1 MATIIETSDTSIN
14 AHASGSLPIS
24 VGDSFS
30 GTMSPSDTSDGINL
44 TGMTIGETY
53 TVSVDLGDLSG
64 TSFVTVINH
73 ADFHS
78 INYYVTDGV
87 LIGVDEWTRSFLT
100 SANARVE
107 GTSIVFDFTPLTSTS
122 FALQINGNGTN
133 LAYDVTF
140 EVAADP
146 INEITGTADKDT
158 LTGTDGADLANLDD
172 GDDRFL
178 AGEGND
184 IVNGGDGKDRLA
196 GNAGDDT
203 MHGGAG
209 DDQMHGGSGADEL
222 IGGAGRDKLIGG
234 GGNDVITGGAGND
247 HLRGNSGE
255 DTMDG
260 GNNNDRLFGGDGNDV
275 MTAGQGNDKMWGEDG
290 NDNMSGGVGHDVVKG
305 GAGNDT
311 IDGGAGRDKLE
322 GGADADVFVFGP
334 GAGRDI
340 IVDFEDGVDQIDLSA
355 YGFTDIT
362 DLTFVSMG
370 DAVRVYTDGADSF
383 LMRDTDVAD
392 LGNDDFIWA

>member
-1 MATIIETSDTSIN
+1 MAIINELGDSDYFQPATQQMNVGDTFAGTSAVGDFGDKVSTV
-14 AHASGSLPIS
+14 LS
-24 VGDSFS
+24 VG
-30 GTMSPSDTSDGINL
+30 T
-44 TGMTIGETY
+44 TY
-53 TVSVDLGDLSG
+53 TMILEGRPTD
-64 TSFVTVINH
+64 
-73 ADFHS
+73 ADYS
-78 INYYVTDGV
+78 MV
-87 LIGVDEWTRSFLT
+87 LIGPSGRVFHFNATYNSDDQGAVTATEVSDNRYAVTFVAPATGPYELQ
-100 SANARVE
+100 NAR
-107 GTSIVFDFTPLTSTS
+107 GS
-122 FALQINGNGTN
+122 FAGGEITYQMSIIEGGIPP
-133 LAYDVTF
+133 
-140 EVAADP
+140 EADP

-203 MHGGAG
+203 MDGGAG

-247 HLRGNSGE
+247 HLRGNAGD